1 MEITRVDDSRVSVT
15 ATPGQ
20 WAQLYSII
28 EWVITEGGDMDD
40 ATMMMKPEELVAVL
54 NEWRETTTTAIRE

>member
-1 MEITRVDDSRVSVT
+1 MEVKKIDDSTVSVT
-15 ATPGQ
+15 ASPGQ

-40 ATMMMKPEELVAVL
+40 ATMMMEPEEIVAVL
-54 NEWRETTTTAIRE
+54 NEWRQITTTAIRK